1 MDLNFQFNHARRQG
15 RNKLRFSGNPLALV
29 LLVAVVVWLILIFHA
44 AVNLV
49 WDGYFPYQGRVLEIE
64 TRWSDYITGEF
75 VRWEHLIIETPEG
88 ETVDKLLSFERRVT
102 SRIKKGDY
110 VVKKRGFFNRVRPR
124 DKKTTQE
131 MLEEA
136 QRALEAIGS

>member
-1 MDLNFQFNHARRQG
+1 MDLNFQLNHARRQG
-15 RNKLRFSGNPLALV
+15 RNKFRFSGNPLALV
-29 LLVAVVVWLILIFHA
+29 LFVAVLVWLFLILHA

-49 WDGYFPYQGRVLEIE
+49 WDGYFPYQGRVLNIE
-64 TRWSDYITGEF
+64 TRWADYVTGEL
-75 VRWEHLIIETPEG
+75 VHWEHLIIETPEG

-136 QRALEAIGS
+136 QRALEEFGS